1 MTKIFLDPEIFC
13 ARIQR
18 CAIHL
23 SNEVNIGFS
32 LLVNNHQSRG
42 VIVCIAWCLNAI
54 QVGEKLSCMKT
65 SVFARSAAECKYR
78 CLNTG

>member
-23 SNEVNIGFS
+23 SNEVNTGFS

-42 VIVCIAWCLNAI
+42 V
-54 QVGEKLSCMKT
+54 
-65 SVFARSAAECKYR
+65 SADMSYSYVIKNV
-78 CLNTG
+78 LH